1 MSVKSKSE
9 PKLAVENVE
18 SMVKASTAA
27 AQEHIEKTVVMT
39 KSRVDAA
46 IKSLEE
52 ITTFSTG
59 NVEAVVAS
67 SQAAAKAIET
77 LNTEALSFA
86 RTSFEGSVAAAKAMA
101 GAKSLQEIV
110 DLQNTFSKSA
120 IDGFVAQST
129 KLGEMFTQL
138 SKEAMQ
144 PLSARMNAAAE
155 KMRLRAA

>member
-9 PKLAVENVE
+9 PKLPVENVE

-86 RTSFEGSVAAAKAMA
+86 RTSFEGSVAAAKAIA
-101 GAKSLQEIV
+101 AAKSLQEIV

-138 SKEAMQ
+138 SKDAMQ
-144 PLSARMNAAAE
+144 PLSARMNIAAE

>member
-1 MSVKSKSE
+1 MSVKPKSE
-9 PKLAVENVE
+9 PKVAVENVE

-39 KSRVDAA
+39 KSRLDAA

-67 SQAAAKAIET
+67 SQAAAKAIES

-86 RTSFEGSVAAAKAMA
+86 KTSFEGSMAAAKAMA
-101 GAKSLQEIV
+101 AAKSLQEIV

-129 KLGEMFTQL
+129 KLSEMFTQL

-144 PLSARMNAAAE
+144 PLSTRMTATVE